1 MGNVKSAKLKALISK
16 LTAAA
21 NKGTRP
27 AQALEGVHSRKH
39 DLQNRAQPKLRINLK
54 KESLHAVKLLK

>member
-21 NKGTRP
+21 NKGARP
-27 AQALEGVHSRKH
+27 VPEAEIFHARKH
-39 DLQNRAQPKLRINLK
+39 YAQNGSQPRLRINLK
-54 KESLHAVKLLK
+54 KQSLQAAKLLK